1 MKKPTHLHDFSTE
14 YWVMTYIMEFA
25 ETPGKY
31 WPEVHGIYAT
41 WQEANEDRNTKI
53 NPKNYNIV
61 RGYMMKKVN

>member
-1 MKKPTHLHDFSTE
+1 
-14 YWVMTYIMEFA
+14 MEFA